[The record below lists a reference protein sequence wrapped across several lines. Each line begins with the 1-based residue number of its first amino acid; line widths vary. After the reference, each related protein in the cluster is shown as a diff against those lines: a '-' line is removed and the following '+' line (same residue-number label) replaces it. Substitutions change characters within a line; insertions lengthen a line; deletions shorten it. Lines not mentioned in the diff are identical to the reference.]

1 LTFIMPFK
9 PFPQKLAAA
18 IALLLPMP
26 ALLAQSA
33 AVPDAGALRQ
43 QIEQPGQLALPPAL
57 RSERPLPIPPEIKPR
72 PGLTVQVKQFRFV
85 GNSLLTAEQLAPA
98 LVGFLN
104 RSLSFEELQRA
115 ADAVAASYR
124 EAGWIVRV
132 FLPEQD
138 ISTGVVTLQVVE
150 ARFGGVRFEGTPPQ
164 RVMSSELEAYFNA
177 HQAQGLPL
185 NAMALDRALLLAD
198 DLPGVSVAGTL
209 VPGMADG
216 ETLLALQT
224 TDEPA
229 VYGEIGLDN
238 TGARAT
244 GSERLSADLNFNSP
258 GRRGELI
265 NMSLLHS
272 RGSDYGRFRLAVPEG
287 HQGLRLGVSASY
299 MDYKVVDGP
308 SANSAAPITGRSS
321 SFGLD
326 WSYPLVRARLQNV
339 YGTGALENKKFFTR
353 DTQVR
358 SDYATDSLRLGLS
371 GNRFDN
377 FGGGGANSASVQLLW
392 GNLTDMQAHTQI
404 DTLARSYRKAAY
416 GVSRQQN
423 LMPQH
428 SLYVSFSGQDAP
440 QVLDSSERF
449 YIGGASSV
457 RAYPSS
463 EHGGDRGQVL
473 NAEWRWRVSPN
484 FLLTAFVDAG
494 RVVQLAQPSMPETT
508 LRLRGRGLSL
518 AWQGPKGLT
527 TQLTWAHRNG
537 QNPLPTLTGTDGD
550 GTLKRDR
557 FWFSATVPF

>member
-1 LTFIMPFK
+1 MPFK

-85 GNSLLTAEQLAPA
+85 GNSLLSAEKLAPA

-244 GSERLSADLNFNSP
+244 GSERLSADLNINSP

-299 MDYKVVDGP
+299 MDYEVVDGP

-392 GNLTDMQAHTQI
+392 GHLTDVHAHTQI

-508 LRLRGRGLSL
+508 LHLRGRGLSL

>member
-1 LTFIMPFK
+1 MPFK
-9 PFPQKLAAA
+9 PFPKKLTATLA
-18 IALLLPMP
+18 ALLLPMP
-26 ALLAQSA
+26 ALLAQTA
-33 AVPDAGALRQ
+33 TVPDAGALRQ
-43 QIEQPGQLALPPAL
+43 QIEQPRQLALPPAV
-57 RSERPLPIPPEIKPR
+57 RPERPQPTPPEIKPK
-72 PGLTVQVKQFRFV
+72 PGVTVQVTQFRFA
-85 GNSLLTAEQLAPA
+85 GNTLLSAEQLAPA
-98 LVGFLN
+98 LASFLN
-104 RSLSFEELQRA
+104 RSLSFAELQRA

-138 ISTGVVTLQVVE
+138 ISAGVVTLQVVE

-164 RVMSSELEAYFNA
+164 RVRSSEIEAYFKVR
-177 HQAQGLPL
+177 QAQGLPL
-185 NAMALDRALLLAD
+185 NALALDRALLLVD

-209 VPGMADG
+209 VPGAADG
-216 ETLLALQT
+216 ETVLALQT
-224 TDEPA
+224 TDESA
-229 VYGEIGLDN
+229 VFGEVGIDN

-244 GSERLSADLNFNSP
+244 GSERLSANLSINSP

-265 NMSLLHS
+265 GVNLLHS

-287 HQGLRLGVSASY
+287 HHGLRLGVSASY
-299 MDYKVVDGP
+299 LDYQVVEGP
-308 SANSAAPITGRSS
+308 SANSVAPITGRSS

-339 YGTGALENKKFFTR
+339 YWSGALENKKFFTR

-358 SDYATDSLRLGLS
+358 ADYDTDSLRLGLS
-371 GNRFDN
+371 GNLFDD

-392 GNLTDMQAHTQI
+392 GHLTDMQAHTQL

-416 GVSRQQN
+416 IVSRQQN

-428 SLYVSFSGQDAP
+428 ALYVSFSGQEAS

-473 NAEWRWRVSPN
+473 SAEWRWRVQPA
-484 FLLTAFVDAG
+484 LLLIAFVDAG
-494 RVVQLAQPSMPETT
+494 RVVQLAQPSIPETT
-508 LRLRGRGLSL
+508 LRLYGRGLSL
-518 AWQGPKGLT
+518 AWEGPKGIT
-527 TQLTWAHRNG
+527 TQLTWAHRHG

-550 GTLKRDR
+550 GTLKRNR
-557 FWFSATVPF
+557 FWFSANLPF

>member
-1 LTFIMPFK
+1 
-9 PFPQKLAAA
+9 
-18 IALLLPMP
+18 
-26 ALLAQSA
+26 
-33 AVPDAGALRQ
+33 
-43 QIEQPGQLALPPAL
+43 
-57 RSERPLPIPPEIKPR
+57 
-72 PGLTVQVKQFRFV
+72 
-85 GNSLLTAEQLAPA
+85 
-98 LVGFLN
+98 
-104 RSLSFEELQRA
+104 
-115 ADAVAASYR
+115 
-124 EAGWIVRV
+124 
-132 FLPEQD
+132 
-138 ISTGVVTLQVVE
+138 
-150 ARFGGVRFEGTPPQ
+150 
-164 RVMSSELEAYFNA
+164 
-177 HQAQGLPL
+177 
-185 NAMALDRALLLAD
+185 
-198 DLPGVSVAGTL
+198 
-209 VPGMADG
+209 MADG

-550 GTLKRDR
+550 GTLLSTWHCLHERHPDKSRAEIEAVLKDALNQHRVLWLEHGYLEGDDTDAHIDTLARFASPARIVYQGCQDPADSHYGELQAMAAELRALRRTDGMPYELFELPWPQPVLDGGRRLAASYANFLIVNGAVLMPVYGDAADAEALAVMARAFPGREIVGIPCRDLIWQNGSLHCCTMQLPEGLSTSAPEPGKR
-557 FWFSATVPF
+557 P